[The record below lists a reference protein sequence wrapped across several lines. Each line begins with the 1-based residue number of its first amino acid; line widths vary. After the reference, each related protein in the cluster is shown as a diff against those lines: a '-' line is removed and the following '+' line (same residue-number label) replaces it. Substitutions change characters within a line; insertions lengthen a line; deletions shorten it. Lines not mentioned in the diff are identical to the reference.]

1 MLKCGE
7 CTFFCEPDIS
17 EGGALGRCSHPEKP
31 KTQITVLLSDPE
43 MIRICDYEAECQHG
57 YPDIWAA
64 RGAARLI
71 RMQEKPKKV
80 DHTTTTGVANKQIV
94 NQLGVLVGMGFLAGL
109 AKWEK

>member
-71 RMQEKPKKV
+71 RMQEKPQKV
-80 DHTTTTGVANKQIV
+80 DHISDSIRPELRKSGATDVKIYKRLSEIGY
-94 NQLGVLVGMGFLAGL
+94 
-109 AKWEK
+109 